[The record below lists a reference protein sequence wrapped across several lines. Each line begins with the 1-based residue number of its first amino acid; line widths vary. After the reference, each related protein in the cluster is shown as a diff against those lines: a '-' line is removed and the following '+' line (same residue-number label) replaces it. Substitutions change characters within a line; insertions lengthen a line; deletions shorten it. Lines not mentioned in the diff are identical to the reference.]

1 MKAIIF
7 SLMLCLLCSL
17 RGYSQHR
24 SSAYKNLIGTW
35 SIDDSTGE
43 LPSIS
48 FKFKDSTHVI
58 LTVAYEGNAHLTY
71 TLDAMR
77 NPMVLH
83 FKGINADKKKMD
95 TYWLL
100 KILNNDTIKAEE
112 PLYSL
117 ANDQWNDC
125 EAITMV
131 RAR

>member
-1 MKAIIF
+1 MKAVIF
-7 SLMLCLLCSL
+7 SLFLCSVCCL
-17 RGYSQHR
+17 NGYTQQH

-35 SIDDSTGE
+35 SINDSTGE

-71 TLDAMR
+71 TLDAMHD
-77 NPMVLH
+77 PMILH

-117 ANDQWNDC
+117 KDDQWNDY

>member
-1 MKAIIF
+1 MKTLLYI
-7 SLMLCLLCSL
+7 LLLCSWCSL
-17 RGYSQHR
+17 RGYSQQ
-24 SSAYKNLIGTW
+24 SSSYKTLIGTW
-35 SIDDSTGE
+35 SIDDTTGE

-48 FKFKDSTHVI
+48 FKFKDSTHVT

-71 TLDAMR
+71 TLDAVH

-100 KILNNDTIKAEE
+100 KIMNNDTIKAEE

-117 ANDQWNDC
+117 KEDQWNDY